1 MTLLMAE
8 ILGVWV
14 LALLAGVPLFAT
26 MGLAAFAFVAFGGL
40 SMSIVPQKL
49 AQSVNSF
56 PLLAA
61 PLFIL
66 MGNIMNSAGITERI
80 FTLRDRLR
88 RLAARRA
95 VPRQHPGQRDLRRH
109 VGLGGRGRGR
119 HRHARDQGDAR
130 RGLRRRDRG
139 GDHGRLRDDRADH
152 PAVAADGDLRR
163 SADVSIGGLF
173 LAGVVP
179 AS

>member
-56 PLLAA
+56 PLLARA
-61 PLFIL
+61 L
-66 MGNIMNSAGITERI
+66 GGSTH
-80 FTLRDRLR
+80 FTLRRCSSGGIFSSGLSLR
-88 RLAARRA
+88 
-95 VPRQHPGQRDLRRH
+95 QRW
-109 VGLGGRGRGR
+109 
-119 HRHARDQGDAR
+119 
-130 RGLRRRDRG
+130 
-139 GDHGRLRDDRADH
+139 
-152 PAVAADGDLRR
+152 
-163 SADVSIGGLF
+163 SSFDVS
-173 LAGVVP
+173 
-179 AS
+179 